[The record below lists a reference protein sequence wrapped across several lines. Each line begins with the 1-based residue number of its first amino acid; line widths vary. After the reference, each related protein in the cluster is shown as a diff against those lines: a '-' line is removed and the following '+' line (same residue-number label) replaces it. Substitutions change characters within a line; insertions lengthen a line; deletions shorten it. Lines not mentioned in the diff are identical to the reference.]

1 MLFKNF
7 NLVFTKVTEERTEE
21 LINLIDNLCKDFTPI
36 LQLTTN
42 AAEAGINSIEFVG
55 DVGDELQYHAAKQFG
70 AACAILSN
78 KIIINADQDIFW
90 LFRNILIELGNAVN
104 TELWKIQMENY
115 NNAEE
120 YAYNMEKAEFI
131 TLRNISKLIVEFL
144 ESMETIPAG
153 EELERIGEELLTI
166 CETSAECSFEYYENG
181 PGYIAHRTYHAENWK
196 AFSERKELI
205 KKNEELIDNK
215 NKELIEKKEES
226 INLHKLLVS
235 KNKELIKLTLSNSTL
250 KIGEEYLSIIC
261 NIGDPELVDIF
272 LEQVNKIELE
282 SFTFDDSWIE
292 WDKNILNKILK
303 HPKKVESEGYL
314 RIVLNNGDS
323 ETIDILL
330 THSCDK
336 KVAENLFIKALEKG
350 YLKYIEKLIPY
361 MPQKGEYMEIANST
375 GKLEVIEIISKHL
388 QSPLDTSIEYHQES
402 NLIQVDI
409 NDHVTEIPLMGDQS

>member
-21 LINLIDNLCKDFTPI
+21 LINLMNNLCKDFTPI

-115 NNAEE
+115 KNAEE

-144 ESMETIPAG
+144 ESMKTIPAG

-166 CETSAECSFEYYENG
+166 CETSAEYSFEDYENG
-181 PGYIAHRTYHAENWK
+181 PGYIAYRTYHAENWK

-215 NKELIEKKEES
+215 NKELI
-226 INLHKLLVS
+226 
-235 KNKELIKLTLSNSTL
+235 KLTFSNSTL

-323 ETIDILL
+323 ETINILL

-361 MPQKGEYMEIANST
+361 MPQKGEYM
-375 GKLEVIEIISKHL
+375 
-388 QSPLDTSIEYHQES
+388 
-402 NLIQVDI
+402 
-409 NDHVTEIPLMGDQS
+409 